1 MKLLIQISI
10 SGFKIFDTATFPH
23 KTDVGSYALMSEIN
37 ETQKGN
43 TEYRTH
49 ITRLD
54 SHGIP
59 SSILSLFST
68 SGVDFVLQDMRIGD
82 FRSRLFYVS
91 HNGITHD
98 FHGRRCEVSFM
109 LISENNEEIAF
120 INKFAALVIV
130 KQDSFILSTMQGVL
144 TTVIRN
150 EEVVLEYNAKLF
162 QSITNYVNDFQIESS
177 DTFLSK
183 LACDTLQYV
192 VVPDIRTF
200 KEKIR
205 DISGCF
211 NNELYCV
218 LNTSSIPLEK
228 HSLSVNIVPAKILGT
243 SFKHSLDEN
252 CESHNDIIEEI
263 IGAGKKIYDHFK
275 NNK

>member
-1 MKLLIQISI
+1 MKLLIQISV

-49 ITRLD
+49 ITGLD
-54 SHGIP
+54 THDIP
-59 SSILSLFST
+59 SGALSLFST
-68 SGVDFVLQDMRIGD
+68 SGVDYVLQDARIGSI
-82 FRSRLFYVS
+82 RNRLFYVS
-91 HNGITHD
+91 QNGITHD
-98 FHGRRCEVSFM
+98 FHGRKCEVSFM
-109 LISENNEEIAF
+109 LISDNNEEIVF
-120 INKFAALVIV
+120 INKFASLVMV
-130 KQDSFILSTMQGVL
+130 KQDSFILSNMQGVL
-144 TTVIRN
+144 STVIRD
-150 EEVVLEYNAKLF
+150 EEVVLEYNANLF

-243 SFKHSLDEN
+243 SFIHSLDEN
-252 CESHNDIIEEI
+252 RESHNDIIEEI
-263 IGAGKKIYDHFK
+263 IGAGKKIYDHIK
-275 NNK
+275 NNR